1 MKRILEDIRTKSF
14 AQIYVLYGKE
24 DYLRKQYRDRLVEAL
39 LDGGDSMNY
48 TCARGKDYDLA
59 GLIDLAETL
68 PFLAERRIIVLEDTG
83 ILKSGGEE
91 LAGYLEEPCP
101 TTVWVL
107 VESECDKRSKLF
119 KAADKFGRCVE
130 FAAQDEATL
139 KKWVLGLI
147 KKEKKQISANTLNQL
162 LERTGGDMTVIR
174 LELEKIFCYTMDRDC
189 ITLED
194 VEAVCPPRITGR
206 IFDMVDAIGAR
217 DRVKALDLYNDLQF
231 LREPPTRI
239 LYLIGRHFNL
249 LLQTKEL
256 RARGL
261 DGRAMATQ
269 LGVPGFAV
277 SKYVRQAGA
286 YSTDQLKKALL
297 GCIEADEAIKKGRIT
312 DKFSV
317 EMLIM
322 ELTA

>member
-91 LAGYLEEPCP
+91 LARYLEEPCP

-174 LELEKIFCYTMDRDC
+174 LELEKIFCYTMDQDC

-217 DRVKALDLYNDLQF
+217 DRAKALDLYNDLQF